1 MPGRIGRPGMG
12 PFSVTGQPNAM
23 GGREVGGLANQL
35 AAHMDF
41 SDPRQPERVARFWNA
56 PRIAT
61 APGLKAVDLFA
72 ALETGAVRAIWIMG
86 TNPAV
91 SLPDGD
97 RLRRALGACDF
108 VAVADCSRASDTA
121 GFAHVLLP
129 ALAWGEKDGT
139 VTNSERR
146 ISRQRRFL
154 PPPGEA
160 RADWWML
167 TQVARRLGFG
177 AAFPYRSAADVFR
190 EHAALSGFENDGTR
204 AFDIGGLADL
214 DDPAYDALAPIQWPV
229 TVAAPGAQP
238 HGTARL
244 FGDGRFVTPDG
255 RARFLPITPRAPT
268 HPPTSDFPLVL
279 NTGRVR
285 DQWHT
290 MTRTA
295 KAPTLATHHA
305 EPTVALHPET
315 ARRRQLYVGA
325 LARVT
330 SAWGSMLARVVLDPG
345 LRPSD
350 VFVPMHWSDAVA
362 RSARVDALVNPA
374 LDPVSGQPELKHTPV
389 RVAPA
394 MMAWHGFVVTRRRL
408 ALAPADYRVAIKRP
422 GGWRYEIAGMTP
434 RVDWRA
440 LLTEAFGDTVQL
452 GEVTDRATASYRAT
466 VMDDGGLQA
475 ALFVG
480 PRAGLPARG
489 WLDGLLAD
497 GAATPDPLAV
507 LAGQPLGGQIDAG
520 PQVCACFGVGAHTLA
535 AAIADGCTSVEAIGA
550 RLRAGTNC
558 GSCLPEI
565 RVLLAQT
572 APVTA

>member
-1 MPGRIGRPGMG
+1 MG

-41 SDPRQPERVARFWNA
+41 ADPRQPERVARFWNA

-72 ALETGAVRAIWIMG
+72 ALETGAVRALWIMG

-91 SLPDGD
+91 SLPDSD

-108 VAVADCSRASDTA
+108 VAVSDCSRASDTV
-121 GFAHVLLP
+121 GFAHVVLP

-177 AAFPYRSAADVFR
+177 AAFPYQTPADVFR
-190 EHAALSGFENDGTR
+190 EHAALSAFENDGTR

-214 DDPAYDALAPIQWPV
+214 DDRAFDALAPIQWPV
-229 TVAAPGAQP
+229 TAAHP

-244 FGDGRFVTPDG
+244 FADGGFVTPDG
-255 RARFLPITPRAPT
+255 RARFLPIAPRPPANRPTP
-268 HPPTSDFPLVL
+268 DFPLVL

-305 EPTVALHPET
+305 EPTAALHPDT
-315 ARRRQLYVGA
+315 AARHRLDAGA
-325 LARVT
+325 LARLT

-345 LRPSD
+345 LRRD
-350 VFVPMHWSDAVA
+350 TVFVPMHWSDAVA

-374 LDPVSGQPELKHTPV
+374 VDPVSGQPELKHTPV

-394 MMAWHGFVVTRRRL
+394 VMAWHGFVVTRRKL
-408 ALAPADYRVAIKRP
+408 PLAPADYRVAIKRR

-434 RVDWRA
+434 AVDWRA
-440 LLTEAFGDTVQL
+440 LLEDAFGDSVQL
-452 GEVTDRATASYRAT
+452 SEVSDRATGAYRAV
-466 VMDDGGLQA
+466 VMDATGLLT

-480 PRAGLPARG
+480 PAASLPARG
-489 WLDGLLAD
+489 WLEGLLAD
-497 GAATPDPLAV
+497 GVVAPDPLTV
-507 LAGQPLGGQIDAG
+507 LAGRPLSGAVDAG
-520 PQVCACFGVGAHTLA
+520 PQICACFGVGERALA
-535 AAIADGCTSVEAIGA
+535 AAIADGCASVEAIGA

-565 RVLLAQT
+565 RTLLA
-572 APVTA
+572 ARPPRVTA